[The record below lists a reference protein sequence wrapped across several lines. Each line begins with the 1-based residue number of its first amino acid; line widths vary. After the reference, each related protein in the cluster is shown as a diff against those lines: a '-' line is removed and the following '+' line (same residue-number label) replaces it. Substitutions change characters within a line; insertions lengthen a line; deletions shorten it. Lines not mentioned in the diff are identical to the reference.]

1 MESELRCPACGA
13 ARRPNVDRCWLCT
26 QKFEREE
33 AWAPLGLPGQPA
45 SHLPSVPPPELPPL
59 LVPIEPHELPQPPA
73 AATRV
78 LQFSLSDL
86 FMLITLVCVVCG
98 MFALAPG
105 LGIAIVFV
113 LIPVAIR
120 SYLVLRVR
128 SRRGLATSRG
138 QRWMMVLASTGVTI
152 LIIVAVQVAA
162 IIGLV
167 AACFAGIGASGF
179 GQDEWFG
186 PILIAGALLGIVSAA
201 AVAFT
206 IVRGRWE
213 SDTRR

>member
-1 MESELRCPACGA
+1 MEPNSELRCPACGA

-26 QKFEREE
+26 QKFEREA
-33 AWAPLGLPGQPA
+33 AWAPLPA
-45 SHLPSVPPPELPPL
+45 HLPNVPPPLLEPL
-59 LVPIEPHELPQPPA
+59 LEPIEPHELPQPPA
-73 AATRV
+73 AARSV

-86 FMLITLVCVVCG
+86 IMLMTLVCVVAG

-105 LGIAIVFV
+105 LGIAIILV

-128 SRRGLATSRG
+128 SRKGLTTSRG

-152 LIIVAVQVAA
+152 LIIAAVQVAA
-162 IIGLV
+162 LIGLC
-167 AACFAGIGASGF
+167 AACFAGIGASSF
-179 GQDEWFG
+179 GRDEWFG
-186 PILIAGALLGIVSAA
+186 PILIGGALLGIVSAA

-206 IVRGRWE
+206 IVKGRWE